1 MKKKRNKNNLL
12 RNIIITCFII
22 IIIIIVFFYYLE
34 TGKTEEEKVLKEEG
48 YTTTIDDAFFK
59 KIVTNNTLDDFYND
73 ISNNKDSKYEEYYF
87 AKDSYNYI
95 ELKME
100 YKDQATKTINIQSD
114 LRKLTIDY
122 TYEITKGKTH
132 LLIEGNSSNNNKC
145 SYIIKKG
152 VDDNTSSRACNEV
165 QEEINSFIEKRTELL
180 NNEKVQELI
189 NQPIKQY
196 VEEDK

>member
-1 MKKKRNKNNLL
+1 MKKKKNNLL
-12 RNIIITCFII
+12 RNIIITCIII

-34 TGKTEEEKVLKEEG
+34 TGKTEEEKVLSEEG

-59 KIVTNNTLDDFYND
+59 KIVTNNTLDDFYKD
-73 ISNNKDSKYEEYYF
+73 ISNNKDSQYEEYYF

-100 YKDQATKTINIQSD
+100 YKDGATKTINIQSD

-122 TYEITKGKTH
+122 NYEITKNKIH

-145 SYIIKKG
+145 NYIIKKG
-152 VDDNTSSRACNEV
+152 VDDNTASRACNEV
-165 QEEINSFIEKRTELL
+165 QEEINNFIEKRTELL
-180 NNEKVQELI
+180 NNEKVKELI

>member
-1 MKKKRNKNNLL
+1 MKKKKNNLL
-12 RNIIITCFII
+12 RNIIITCIII

-34 TGKTEEEKVLKEEG
+34 TGKTEEEKVLSEEG

-59 KIVTNNTLDDFYND
+59 KIVTNNTLDDFYKD
-73 ISNNKDSKYEEYYF
+73 ISNNKDSQYEEYYF

-100 YKDQATKTINIQSD
+100 YKDGATKTINIQSD

-122 TYEITKGKTH
+122 NYEITKNKIH
-132 LLIEGNSSNNNKC
+132 LLIEGNSSKNNKC
-145 SYIIKKG
+145 NYIIKKG
-152 VDDNTSSRACNEV
+152 VDDNTASRACNEV

-180 NNEKVQELI
+180 NNEKVKELI